1 MLEEFGVSRTLYER
15 VYSDR
20 GCKNYLADLNRIE
33 WISLQKYMQISYGK
47 NWLIGQ
53 FEPIQEGGKGWG
65 AGRTGAARAATWG
78 VGSVRDGA
86 GGGGGG
92 AGLTG

>member
-33 WISLQKYMQISYGK
+33 WISLQKYMQIS
-47 NWLIGQ
+47 WLIGQ
-53 FEPIQEGGKGWG
+53 FEPIREGGKGWG

-78 VGSVRDGA
+78 VGGVRDGW
-86 GGGGGG
+86 GKGRWCWRWRQLG
-92 AGLTG
+92 